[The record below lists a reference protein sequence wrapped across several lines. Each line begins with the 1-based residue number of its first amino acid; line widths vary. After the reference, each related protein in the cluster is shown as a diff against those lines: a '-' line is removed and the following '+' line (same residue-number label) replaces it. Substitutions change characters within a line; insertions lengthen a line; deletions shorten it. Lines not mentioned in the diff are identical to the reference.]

1 MRGAGPGFEMRYNRG
16 FMADA
21 HDSHI
26 LVERRPDGVAWVTL
40 NRPDARNALSRQ
52 VNLDL
57 AALAADLGRDPDV
70 RAVVLTGAGD
80 KAFCAGADLK
90 ERKGVI
96 AGQTGPYIDAISGA
110 INAWARM
117 PKATLAV
124 LNGHAFGGGMELAL
138 ACDFRVAVDDA
149 QMALTEVRLG
159 IMPGAG
165 GTQRLPRLIGVARA
179 KELILLGRR
188 IDARRAL
195 EIGLLMQIS
204 PRERLRADAEA
215 VVAELAACAPRS
227 VEMAKQ
233 AIDRGM
239 EVGIDEGL
247 RIERACY
254 DVTLFTEDRNEG
266 LRAFA
271 EKRPPRYTGR

>member
-1 MRGAGPGFEMRYNRG
+1 
-16 FMADA
+16 MAEQQ
-21 HDSHI
+21 I
-26 LVERRPDGVAWVTL
+26 LVERRDDGAVWVTL
-40 NRPDARNALSRQ
+40 NRPEARNALSRQ
-52 VNLDL
+52 VNLEL
-57 AALAADLGRDPDV
+57 AALAAALGQDRDV

-90 ERKGVI
+90 ERKGVG
-96 AGQTGPYIDAISGA
+96 AAESGPYIDAISGA
-110 INAWARM
+110 IDAWARL
-117 PKATLAV
+117 PKPTLAV

-138 ACDFRVAVDDA
+138 ACDLRMAVDDA

-195 EIGLLMQIS
+195 DLGLVMQVS

-215 VVAELAACAPRS
+215 VVTELTGCAPRS

-233 AIDRGM
+233 AIDRGS

-254 DVTLFTEDRNEG
+254 DVTLFTDDRNEG